1 VSSTPDEKLARV
13 CTWTKLRG
21 CLRPS
26 TAGRATCKL
35 AVAGNRG
42 SGGIVN
48 IGPAELLLLLI
59 VQVVFVVV
67 SALLAN
73 RKGYSAAVW
82 GVVAVFLG
90 FIALIIVLLLPA
102 RTALEGGDPV

>member
-1 VSSTPDEKLARV
+1 MLATAAGKGRRV
-13 CTWTKLRG
+13 
-21 CLRPS
+21 
-26 TAGRATCKL
+26 
-35 AVAGNRG
+35 
-42 SGGIVN
+42 VN
-48 IGPAELLLLLI
+48 LGPVELLFILV

-82 GVVAVFLG
+82 AVVAVFLG

-102 RTALEGGDPV
+102 RTAPEGGSSA